1 MGEGVESARGDS
13 GFNPQQ
19 QRKKKN
25 EDCMQDST
33 AMSVML
39 SMTSWVKYFIQ
50 RLTIT
55 KLIRVTISLP
65 HTGRT
70 WRP

>member
-25 EDCMQDST
+25 KDCKQGST

-39 SMTSWVKYFIQ
+39 SVRSWVKYFIQ

-55 KLIRVTISLP
+55 KLIRVTLSLP
-65 HTGRT
+65 HTGRM